1 MSKPSERRA
10 ARKYAVQAIYSWQ
23 LNHQLPQ
30 EIELNFATEH
40 DFKQCDS
47 AYFQQLLRGVID
59 DLDALN
65 DLLKPLMHL
74 PLEEVDPVELAIL
87 RMAAFELKT
96 RIDVPYKVVINEA
109 LEQAKVFGA
118 TDGHKFVN
126 GVLDKLAR
134 QLRSVEIAA
143 MQKSRKE

>member
-1 MSKPSERRA
+1 MSKPSQRRV

-23 LNHQLPQ
+23 LNHQTPQ
-30 EIELNFATEH
+30 EIELNFLAEN
-40 DFKQCDS
+40 DFKSCDT

-59 DLDALN
+59 ELDMLN
-65 DLLKPLMHL
+65 DLLKPMMHL
-74 PLEEVDPVELAIL
+74 ALDEVDPVELAIL

-96 RIDVPYKVVINEA
+96 RVDVPYRVVINEA
-109 LEQAKVFGA
+109 LEQAKTFGA

-134 QLRSVEIAA
+134 QLRAVEVAA
-143 MQKSRKE
+143 RTPR

>member
-1 MSKPSERRA
+1 MSKPQMRRA
-10 ARKYAVQAIYSWQ
+10 ARKFAVQAIYSWQ
-23 LNHQLPQ
+23 LNHQPVQQVEMQFLA
-30 EIELNFATEH
+30 EKE
-40 DFKQCDS
+40 FKQCDG
-47 AYFQQLLRGVID
+47 AYFQELLRGVVD

-65 DLLKPLMHL
+65 DLLKPMMHL
-74 PLEEVDPVELAIL
+74 TLEEVDPVELAIL
-87 RMAAFELKT
+87 RMAAYELKT

-134 QLRSVEIAA
+134 QLRAVEIAA
-143 MQKSRKE
+143 MQKKS